1 MANAAEFDD
10 MNATPLGKL
19 PMPAVQTKG
28 DAPRVDMGTSYS
40 DILKEM
46 SREASQPP
54 AVAHQPSSIAHQQM
68 HPPAVPA
75 APPTPPL
82 QQQQLQLQQPHQQ
95 AHTEAFAEY
104 SPPPPAESYG
114 YGPPP
119 PRAPVRLRRP
129 TVVPRRRKP
138 SVWHTLKEYKSS
150 LLVAAIVFALLRYVA
165 PKLAVSVPQL
175 LTPSGRFNAMGLTII
190 ALMAGGVHRLA
201 DHYA

>member
-40 DILKEM
+40 DILNEM
-46 SREASQPP
+46 SREASQP

-68 HPPAVPA
+68 HPAAVPA

-82 QQQQLQLQQPHQQ
+82 QQPLQH
-95 AHTEAFAEY
+95 AHTEAYAEY
-104 SPPPPAESYG
+104 SPPPPTESYG

-119 PRAPVRLRRP
+119 PRVPLRRP
-129 TVVPRRRKP
+129 AVVPRRRKP

-165 PKLAVSVPQL
+165 PKLAGSVPQL